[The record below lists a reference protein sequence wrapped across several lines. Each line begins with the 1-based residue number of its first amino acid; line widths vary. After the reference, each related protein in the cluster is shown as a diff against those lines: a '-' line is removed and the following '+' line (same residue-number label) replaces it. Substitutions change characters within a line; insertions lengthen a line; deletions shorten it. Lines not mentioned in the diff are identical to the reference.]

1 MKSPI
6 KKTSSPG
13 LKLHPATESDI
24 PVIHDFITKLAEYEK
39 LSHEMI
45 ATKAQ
50 LKKHLFGPKPV
61 AEAIIARLA
70 EKPVGFALF
79 FTTFSTFSGL
89 PGIWLEDLFVLKENR
104 GVGIGKALLRAVAAI
119 ALKRKYGQLEW
130 TVLDWNTPAVN
141 LYRKLGAKPM
151 SDWTTQRV
159 TGKALVKL
167 ADK

>member
-6 KKTSSPG
+6 KKTSSTPTIQ
-13 LKLHPATESDI
+13 PAIESDI
-24 PVIHDFITKLAEYEK
+24 PAIHDFITKLAEYEK

-61 AEAIIARLA
+61 AEAIMAKLNK
-70 EKPVGFALF
+70 KPVGFALF

-89 PGIWLEDLFVLKENR
+89 PGLWLEDLFVLEENR
-104 GVGIGKALLRAVAAI
+104 GAGIGKAFLRTVASI
-119 ALKRKYGQLEW
+119 ALQRKYGQVEW

-141 LYRKLGAKPM
+141 LYRKLGATPM

-159 TGKALVKL
+159 YDKALKKL
-167 ADK
+167 AGK